1 MTRMSRV
8 PRVLAAGQ
16 PGVPDEERI
25 SKNLPCPACGAI
37 LPAMFRP
44 IALLVSLGLAALAS
58 AQSYAPVN
66 ERPPALAREFRGA
79 WIASIYNIDWPSS
92 SGLSAGAQ
100 QAELRGI
107 LDRVASLKMN
117 AVVFQV
123 RPQCDAVY
131 SSSMEPWSS
140 SLTGT
145 MGRSPGYDPL
155 AYCIQQAHARGI
167 EVHAWFNPFRAL
179 SNNSQ
184 QVAGS
189 HVTRTM
195 PQITKKFG
203 TMTWCDPAS
212 EATRSRALNVI
223 LDVVKRYDIDGVH
236 LDDYFYPYPSGN
248 LRFPDGK
255 SPAQRRGYVDGFVS
269 NLYSAVKRQKP
280 WVRVGISP
288 FGIWRPGV
296 PGGIEAGIDSYEQ
309 LAGDSRKW
317 LKNGWVDY
325 LAPQLYWP
333 ESPRKQSFSVLLN
346 WWRQQGSRPVWP
358 GIATARIGGPEDR
371 RSASEITNQIATSRK
386 IGQNWNGHIHWS
398 AKSLVRNQGGIASK
412 LAGSYTQPAAIP
424 PMPWV
429 NNKTPG
435 SPGVSATVEGGN
447 TVVRCSPQGGTAKLA
462 IQARSGG
469 GWQTVKIV
477 PSGSQAV
484 SIPRADAIA
493 VTALDRYGNAS
504 PPKALGLR

>member
-1 MTRMSRV
+1 MIRCFAFL
-8 PRVLAAGQ
+8 LA
-16 PGVPDEERI
+16 
-25 SKNLPCPACGAI
+25 
-37 LPAMFRP
+37 
-44 IALLVSLGLAALAS
+44 LGFTAVS

-66 ERPPALAREFRGA
+66 ETPPALAREFRGA
-79 WIASIYNIDWPSS
+79 WIATIYNIDWPSS

-100 QAELRGI
+100 QSELKAI
-107 LDRVASLKMN
+107 LDKVASLKMN
-117 AVVFQV
+117 AVIFQV
-123 RPQCDAVY
+123 RPQCDAAY
-131 SSSMEPWSS
+131 SSSIEPWTA

-179 SNNSQ
+179 ANNSAP
-184 QVAGS
+184 VAGN
-189 HVTRTM
+189 HVTRSM

-212 EATRSRALNVI
+212 ESTRSRALGVI

-255 SPAQRRGYVDGFVS
+255 SPAERRAYVDGFVS
-269 NLYSAVKRQKP
+269 NLYSAVKRQKS

-296 PGGIEAGIDSYEQ
+296 PSGIEAGLDSYEQ

-317 LKNGWVDY
+317 LQKGWVDY

-333 ESPRKQSFSVLLN
+333 DSPQKQSFSTLLN

-358 GIATARIGGPEDR
+358 GIATSRIGGAEDHR
-371 RSASEITNQIATSRK
+371 PASEITNQIDLSRK
-386 IGQNWNGHIHWS
+386 IGKNWNGHIHWS
-398 AKSLVRNQGGIASK
+398 AKSLVKNQGGISSK
-412 LAGSYTQPAAIP
+412 LAGTYTQPAAIP
-424 PMPWV
+424 PMTWV
-429 NNKTPG
+429 SSKSPAA
-435 SPGVSATVEGGN
+435 PGVSAVVQSGGTYVHWEPDGN
-447 TVVRCSPQGGTAKLA
+447 TAKIA
-462 IQARSGG
+462 IQAKTGG
-469 GWQTVKIV
+469 AWRTVQIV
-477 PSGSQAV
+477 PVSGKGV
-484 SIPRADAIA
+484 TIPKADAIA
-493 VTALDRYGNAS
+493 VTALDRFGNAS
-504 PPKALGLR
+504 SPQVLGIR

>member
-1 MTRMSRV
+1 MIRCFAF
-8 PRVLAAGQ
+8 L
-16 PGVPDEERI
+16 
-25 SKNLPCPACGAI
+25 
-37 LPAMFRP
+37 
-44 IALLVSLGLAALAS
+44 IALGLSAAS
-58 AQSYAPVN
+58 AQSYVPVN
-66 ERPPALAREFRGA
+66 DPPPALAREFRGA
-79 WIASIYNIDWPSS
+79 WVATIYNIDWPSS
-92 SGLSAGAQ
+92 SGLSAGTQ
-100 QAELRGI
+100 QAELKGI
-107 LDRVASLKMN
+107 LDKIAALKMN
-117 AVVFQV
+117 AVIFQV

-131 SSSMEPWSS
+131 SSSIEPWTA

-155 AYCIQQAHARGI
+155 AYCVQQAHARGI

-179 SNNSQ
+179 ANNSAPA
-184 QVAGS
+184 AGN
-189 HVTRTM
+189 HVTQTM

-212 EATRSRALNVI
+212 ENTRSRALGVI

-255 SPAQRRGYVDGFVS
+255 SPAERRAYVDGFVS

-317 LKNGWVDY
+317 LQKGWVDY

-333 ESPRKQSFSVLLN
+333 NSPQKQSFSTLLA

-358 GIATARIGGPEDR
+358 GIATERIGGPEDHR
-371 RSASEITNQIATSRK
+371 PASEITNQIDMSRK
-386 IGQNWNGHIHWS
+386 IGKNWNGHIHWS
-398 AKSLVRNQGGIASK
+398 AKSLVKNQGGIATK
-412 LAGSYTQPAAIP
+412 LAGTYTQPAAIP

-429 NNKTPG
+429 NSKSPAA
-435 SPGVSATVEGGN
+435 PGVSAVVQSGGTYVHWEPDGN
-447 TVVRCSPQGGTAKLA
+447 TAKIA
-462 IQARSGG
+462 IQAKTGGTWRTVQIAPVSGKG
-469 GWQTVKIV
+469 VT
-477 PSGSQAV
+477 
-484 SIPRADAIA
+484 IPRADAVA

-504 PPKALGLR
+504 APKVLGLK